1 MFTRC
6 QKKKRHPLLAV
17 GIGAMALFGAYS
29 LISAACDTCREKTKA
44 LMRAM
49 KRKKTAEIEDCDS
62 EDDCC

>member
-29 LISAACDTCREKTKA
+29 LVSAACDMCREKTKT

-49 KRKKTAEIEDCDS
+49 KRKNTTAVEDCGCD
-62 EDDCC
+62 DDCF